1 MIDWKKMVGW
11 CHRMLD
17 YVAIMR
23 ELREDNDLTQKEVA
37 AYLEIDQR
45 TYSRYECGVNLL
57 PLHLLVKLCDYYSV
71 SADYLLGR
79 SKKKR

>member
-1 MIDWKKMVGW
+1 MIDWKKMADWGLN
-11 CHRMLD
+11 MYD

-45 TYSRYECGVNLL
+45 TYSRYECGVNTL
-57 PLHLLVKLCDYYSV
+57 PLHLLEKLCDYYNV

-79 SKKKR
+79 TKKKR